1 MFKKIKE
8 LFSLSSSITEKEAQ
22 LKKLNEELYNKEQ
35 IKAEVMAQ
43 AQKDAEKEHSQLVSE
58 IQGKANELKQ
68 TEDTLISKTKELEK
82 LEKGI
87 KKVKTESV
95 GIKQL
100 IDKFPEAVNFKLVE
114 KELSILEE
122 ALGDG
127 VLNNLVEL
135 NLHYNDSKLLRKEM
149 SANNRDI
156 NKLLKTYEGRYTTKA
171 NKTIYHLMVI
181 GLKSELQ
188 NILYKLKYTN
198 LDKSQEDAKAL
209 INKYLTICGDGN
221 ANILPTITR
230 FLSEL
235 DPLFQNAIQIE
246 YKYYIQK
253 EKEKE
258 EQRRIKE
265 QMKLEAEERKLM
277 EEEKKKIEKEEEK
290 YKAEIEKS
298 NKLLETETDTDKI
311 AALQE
316 KLAELKEQV
325 DNLEEQKEEIVKRAN
340 GRAGY
345 VYVIS
350 NLGSFGDDMFKVG
363 MTRRLNPLDR
373 IDELGNASVPFKFD
387 IHAMVFSD
395 NAVELEQ
402 KIHERLDEQRVN
414 KINLRKEFFYSDIEN
429 LQSIVQDIDSTVE
442 FTTTLAAEEYRQS
455 KSIRDADQ
463 KTKIA

>member
-8 LFSLSSSITEKEAQ
+8 LFSLSNSITDKEVK
-22 LKKLNEELYNKEQ
+22 LKLLNEELDKKEQ
-35 IKAEVMAQ
+35 MKAEVIAQ
-43 AQKDAEKEHSQLVSE
+43 AKKDAEKEYSQLANKTES
-58 IQGKANELKQ
+58 KANELKQ
-68 TEDTLISKTKELEK
+68 TEETLILKTKELER

-100 IDKFPEAVNFKLVE
+100 IDKFPDAVDFNQIE

-135 NLHYNDSKLLRKEM
+135 NLHHNDSKLLRKEM
-149 SANNRDI
+149 STNNREI
-156 NKLLKTYEGRYTTKA
+156 TKLLKTYEARYSTKA

-181 GLKSELQ
+181 GLKAELQ

-265 QMKLEAEERKLM
+265 QMKLEAEERKML

-290 YKAEIEKS
+290 YKAE
-298 NKLLETETDTDKI
+298 D
-311 AALQE
+311 
-316 KLAELKEQV
+316 
-325 DNLEEQKEEIVKRAN
+325 
-340 GRAGY
+340 
-345 VYVIS
+345 
-350 NLGSFGDDMFKVG
+350 
-363 MTRRLNPLDR
+363 
-373 IDELGNASVPFKFD
+373 
-387 IHAMVFSD
+387 
-395 NAVELEQ
+395 
-402 KIHERLDEQRVN
+402 
-414 KINLRKEFFYSDIEN
+414 
-429 LQSIVQDIDSTVE
+429 
-442 FTTTLAAEEYRQS
+442 
-455 KSIRDADQ
+455 
-463 KTKIA
+463 